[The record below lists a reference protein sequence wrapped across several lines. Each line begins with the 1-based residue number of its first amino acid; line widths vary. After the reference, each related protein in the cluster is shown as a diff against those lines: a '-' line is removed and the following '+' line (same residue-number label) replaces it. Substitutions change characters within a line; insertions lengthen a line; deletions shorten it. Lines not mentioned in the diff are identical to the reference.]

1 MPGHHQ
7 SGPHTREIIMA
18 LGDNNNEVSNAQIMH
33 SIGQLTG
40 SVEAMHTGLTAR
52 IEDIRKDIDRLDK
65 ASNARMDRIEDN
77 LTKQIADQGKSIN
90 KRIDGLEGSVNEKF
104 KGLGTR
110 VTALE
115 QEDKKM
121 IEKVAKL
128 SAVGG
133 GVGGALAAALV
144 EIV

>member
-1 MPGHHQ
+1 
-7 SGPHTREIIMA
+7 MA

-77 LTKQIADQGKSIN
+77 LTKQITDQGKSIN

-144 EIV
+144 EIVKRM

>member
-1 MPGHHQ
+1 MG
-7 SGPHTREIIMA
+7 A
-18 LGDNNNEVSNAQIMH
+18 DNQQDGVSNAQIMH

-77 LTKQIADQGKSIN
+77 LTKQIANQGEVIN
-90 KRIDGLEGSVNEKF
+90 KRIDGLENNVNQKF
-104 KGLGTR
+104 TGLGTR

-115 QEDKKM
+115 NEDKKM
-121 IEKVAKL
+121 IEKVAKM
-128 SAVGG
+128 SALGG
-133 GVGGALAAALV
+133 GVGGALVTATV
-144 EIV
+144 EIIKHFK

>member
-7 SGPHTREIIMA
+7 SGPHTRKIIMA
-18 LGDNNNEVSNAQIMH
+18 LGDNNEVSNAQIMH

-40 SVEAMHTGLTAR
+40 SVEAMHAGLTAR

-77 LTKQIADQGKSIN
+77 LTKQITDQGKSIN